1 VRGRL
6 SAALIE
12 TASLGQ
18 WCHRPPAAGRR
29 NPDARWLTVVA
40 GKDVTAA
47 AITFGDIH
55 GLIRG
60 PYQRIRILENL
71 TGNRDTNA
79 GTDPHADSIPDCDFR
94 LKGLNAAS
102 RHRGSILRARDT
114 TGKNDEF
121 ISAEPCHGIFHPGAA
136 PNTVS
141 GLPKRL
147 VPDIMSVAVINGLES
162 IKINKQDG
170 KPPAS
175 LPVERKGTLE
185 TLLK

>member
-1 VRGRL
+1 M
-6 SAALIE
+6 
-12 TASLGQ
+12 
-18 WCHRPPAAGRR
+18 
-29 NPDARWLTVVA
+29 
-40 GKDVTAA
+40 
-47 AITFGDIH
+47 
-55 GLIRG
+55 
-60 PYQRIRILENL
+60 
-71 TGNRDTNA
+71 
-79 GTDPHADSIPDCDFR
+79 
-94 LKGLNAAS
+94 KGLNAAS

-114 TGKNDEF
+114 TGKNYEF

-175 LPVERKGTLE
+175 LPVESKGTLK
-185 TLLK
+185 TLIKQPSIGQTGQRIMKGSVLRRGLAEFLCRDV